1 MKKFLALLLSLML
14 VLSLAACGDTAD
26 DTTDE
31 DTPPTED
38 TDTDAD
44 TNTDGEEVEGRIND
58 DELARLTEAY
68 NAVAVPYNEIATMV
82 NENGWMADEQTNAE
96 MTALQNTL
104 GFIGTGLTEDIS
116 MLDGS
121 DFEALIDSL
130 TDEQLPSALDEL
142 RERVSVPY
150 EG

>member
-1 MKKFLALLLSLML
+1 MKKFLALLLALML

-31 DTPPTED
+31 DPAPTED
-38 TDTDAD
+38 TDTDTD
-44 TNTDGEEVEGRIND
+44 TDGEEVEGRIND

-68 NAVAVPYNEIATMV
+68 NAVAVPYNEIVGLV

-130 TDEQLPSALDEL
+130 TGELPSALDEL